1 MLKIDKKKLIIEA
14 YNLLNDGFDW
24 IIRKEED
31 IEYLKINS
39 ASNENVYPIEEIF
52 FNHFKFEEEGN
63 FTFERI
69 LNQGEILEYLNQ
81 VSIMKPTKYDLKE
94 IFTKN
99 KIVYQTYR
107 VLGKIKSGVKLF
119 CHNGLDNS
127 MPF

>member
-1 MLKIDKKKLIIEA
+1 
-14 YNLLNDGFDW
+14 
-24 IIRKEED
+24 
-31 IEYLKINS
+31 
-39 ASNENVYPIEEIF
+39 
-52 FNHFKFEEEGN
+52 
-63 FTFERI
+63 
-69 LNQGEILEYLNQ
+69 
-81 VSIMKPTKYDLKE
+81 MKPTKYDLKE